1 MGHRASPVNPAGS
14 VGASQ
19 LATDLITGVK
29 VAPAALKTFIVTG
42 RSGAGACS
50 TGTMGLKVG
59 DKVVSCVNLTD
70 ATEASADFE
79 ATVTVADQL
88 QQSSASNYSAKKF
101 AVQVLVR
108 S

>member
-14 VGASQ
+14 VAASQ
-19 LATDLITGVK
+19 LATDLIVGTK
-29 VAPAALKTFIVTG
+29 ILPAAQKTFVVTG

-50 TGTMGLKVG
+50 TGTTGLKVG
-59 DKVVSCVNLTD
+59 DKVISVVNLTD

-79 ATVTVADQL
+79 STITVADQI
-88 QQSSASNYSAKKF
+88 QQSSVSNYSAKKF
-101 AVQVLVR
+101 AIEVLVR